1 MQRGCRVL
9 QGLVQG
15 GFHGVC
21 EYGHSRG
28 AREDARDLGGALGA
42 KLFLYDERVAKGQ
55 ENELSMSTPTPLLLR
70 EGKYLPT
77 TSHVFRNT
85 TREVLTITDD
95 EIIATG
101 TITASN
107 INVINKV
114 TTFNEV
120 HIRNDS
126 NTVPF
131 TITHTG
137 VDANIMEIGDEKR
150 IGFVIN
156 NNGNVGIGAV
166 APVAPFHAVH
176 APVLDIAGTS
186 NFTPYGLDA
195 GTRFGEGHAVSEDGL
210 SLFIGIPGS
219 SQVSYIR
226 RATLTSQWM
235 PMGTILPNV
244 QSQTAGSAFGTQ
256 IKVSNAGDA
265 LWVSATGI
273 ERLFRFDRNGVQW
286 AQGLQL
292 QRTVGD
298 GGGGNVSYGMDFA
311 VSSDGSNVVVGTPAA
326 SSSAGGFYLHSWS
339 NGAWTASNIT
349 GGELGL
355 AVNSYLG
362 SAVDMRADGQWL
374 FVGARGAL
382 GGSGAVFVYKSVGA
396 GYRGYSNVQTLLGDA
411 GMLQFG
417 RSISVSGEFVAIGAQ
432 ANVVV
437 YKYGLEQAGVWSRY
451 QTILAPMGTASFGTS
466 VSLDANG
473 VLLVGDPVNNVHGE
487 VRVFT
492 HNTSYFQEMVKISPT
507 EVEAVGYGQR
517 VSIGAGSIII
527 VAHGYGLDNRGLLYV
542 IETNYSEKD
551 GICVQTDANVGI
563 GTTTPASKLE
573 VFGDVNIVGT
583 LKNYG
588 VPIGYGSLG
597 TARNTLQVAPYRF
610 VHEVSSVASSWSYVL
625 DGRYVVSADKT
636 DVFVNGVKL
645 LYMSVAG
652 GIRDY
657 SVSYSNA
664 DDKTYVTLSLRDA
677 PAYNDFVEVVF
688 WPSYAQLDGT
698 NNFGVVFQTFKGLF
712 ENASDGSSNIYYV
725 NGNVGIGTV
734 TPKAGLHVQNQSTF
748 GGNVGVGTTVPLQSL
763 HVQNKSF
770 FLGNVGVGTT
780 VPRQLLDVQGGDMIA
795 SGNIGVGTTAPIQS
809 LHVGRQSYFNSNVG
823 IGTTVPRQLLDV
835 QGGNAIVIGSIG
847 IGTTTPAQALS
858 VQGNA
863 YISGNIS
870 AGNLGLF
877 RNRIINGDMRIAQR
891 GTTSNISASTAV
903 SYVIDRF
910 AVAYS
915 ITTGGLK
922 HEQLTLTSSDTP
934 YQYGF
939 RYSYRVTASTANT
952 NYAYIYPNQK
962 IEGNNLTDLMW
973 GTAYGVPITLSLWLK
988 TNIATNGVV
997 TITFRNGAYNYS
1009 YNINV
1014 SVAASGSWQFVSQTV
1029 PAPPSGSTWAIDNTT
1044 MLDLGIG
1051 GYQAAG
1057 LTANVNTW
1065 ENLNRLGTT
1074 TSTNIWATLNNYIE
1088 FTGVQLEKGN
1098 IATPFEFRPYSVE
1111 LQLCQRYCVRF
1122 NAYGVYSRFGVAT
1135 GNTAAL
1141 AYAMIYLQVAMRAIA
1156 STAGV
1161 TYSSLALQAGTIV
1174 AVTTLTINASDTT
1187 PTCFAATANVGS
1199 GLTAGSSYVLIAN
1212 NTTNAYIQ
1220 IDADL

>member
-1 MQRGCRVL
+1 
-9 QGLVQG
+9 
-15 GFHGVC
+15 
-21 EYGHSRG
+21 
-28 AREDARDLGGALGA
+28 
-42 KLFLYDERVAKGQ
+42 
-55 ENELSMSTPTPLLLR
+55 MSTPTPLLLR

-137 VDANIMEIGDEKR
+137 VNANIMEIGDEKR

-176 APVLDIAGTS
+176 ARVLDIASSS
-186 NFTPYGLDA
+186 NFTPYGLHA
-195 GTRFGEGHAVSEDGL
+195 GMRFGEGHAVSDDGL

-235 PMGTILPNV
+235 AMGTILPNV
-244 QSQTAGSAFGTQ
+244 ESQMAGSAFGTK
-256 IKVSNAGDA
+256 IRVSNSGDA

-286 AQGLQL
+286 AQGLAL
-292 QRTVGD
+292 QRVGGD

-326 SSSAGGFYLHSWS
+326 SSSVGGFYLHSWS
-339 NGAWTASNIT
+339 DGAWTASNVS
-349 GGELGL
+349 GVGLGL
-355 AVNSYLG
+355 VANCYLG
-362 SAVDMRADGQWL
+362 DSVDMRADGEWI

-382 GGSGAVFVYKSVGA
+382 SGVGAVYVYKSVGV

-411 GMLQFG
+411 GMVEFG
-417 RSISVSGEFVAIGAQ
+417 RSVSVSGDFVAIGAQ

-437 YKYGLEQAGVWSRY
+437 YKYGVEQAGVWSRY
-451 QTILAPMGTASFGTS
+451 QTIPAPMGTASFGTS
-466 VSLDANG
+466 VSLDANL
-473 VLLVGDPVNNVHGE
+473 VLVVGDPVDNVHGQ
-487 VRVFT
+487 VRIFT
-492 HNTSYFQEMVKISPT
+492 HNASYFQEMVKISPT

-517 VSIGAGSIII
+517 VTIGGDSKVIL
-527 VAHGYGLDNRGLLYV
+527 AHGYGLDGRGLLYV
-542 IETNYSEKD
+542 TDTNYSEKD
-551 GICVQTDANVGI
+551 GICVQMDANVGI
-563 GTTTPASKLE
+563 GTAMPASKLE
-573 VFGDVNIVGT
+573 VVGDVNIVGT

-588 VPIGYGSLG
+588 VPVGYGSLG

-657 SVSYSNA
+657 SVSFSYL

-677 PAYNDFVEVVF
+677 PAYSDFVEVVF

-698 NNFGVVFQTFKGLF
+698 NNFGVVFQTFNGLF
-712 ENASDGSSNIYYV
+712 ENANDGTSNIFYDK
-725 NGNVGIGTV
+725 GNVGVGTV
-734 TPKAGLHVQNQSTF
+734 TPKAALHVQNQSLF
-748 GGNVGVGTTVPLQSL
+748 LGNIGVGTTA
-763 HVQNKSF
+763 
-770 FLGNVGVGTT
+770 
-780 VPRQLLDVQGGDMIA
+780 PRQLLDVQGGDMIA
-795 SGNIGVGTTAPIQS
+795 SGNIGVGTTVPIHS

-835 QGGNAIVIGSIG
+835 QGGNAIVIGNIG
-847 IGTTTPAQALS
+847 VGTTTPTQALS

-870 AGNLGLF
+870 AGNLGMF

-891 GTTSNISASTAV
+891 GTTLNISASTAV

-910 AVAYS
+910 AVAYN

-922 HEQLTLTSSDTP
+922 HEQITLTSSDTP

-939 RYSYRVTASTANT
+939 RYSYRVTASTANSS
-952 NYAYIYPNQK
+952 YAYIYPYQK
-962 IEGNNLTDLMW
+962 IEGNNLIDLMW
-973 GTAYGVPITLSLWLK
+973 GTAYGVPMTLSFWLK
-988 TNIATNGVV
+988 TNIATNSVV
-997 TITFRNGAYNYS
+997 TVTVRNGAYNYS

-1044 MLDLGIG
+1044 MLDLGIA

-1074 TSTNIWATLNNYIE
+1074 SSTNIWATLNNYIE
-1088 FTGVQLEKGN
+1088 FTGVQLEKGS

-1111 LQLCQRYCVRF
+1111 LQLCQRY
-1122 NAYGVYSRFGVAT
+1122 YSRLNALQPYSHFPVMGYISSTSAAVMTLMLPAYLRTQPTQASQLTMGGTFTIMTGTSFTGYVIALDTTSSTLNTVRLTAT
-1135 GNTAAL
+1135 GGTGGTVGQSLLLRAENSSSAFL
-1141 AYAMIYLQVAMRAIA
+1141 A
-1156 STAGV
+1156 
-1161 TYSSLALQAGTIV
+1161 
-1174 AVTTLTINASDTT
+1174 
-1187 PTCFAATANVGS
+1187 
-1199 GLTAGSSYVLIAN
+1199 
-1212 NTTNAYIQ
+1212 
-1220 IDADL
+1220 IDVEI